1 MQDLKKLGFC
11 RGVNLGGWLSQC
23 DYSIGHLDNFITESD
38 IAQIAAWGADHVR
51 IPFDYNIVQ
60 KTDGTFLEEG
70 FARLENAVALCG
82 KHGLHVVLDLHKTAG
97 FSFDGGEQ
105 ETGFFDSEDLQE
117 LFCDLWEEMA
127 KRFGGMSD
135 RVAFELLNE
144 VTERRYLQAW
154 RRLIPRCMERIR
166 RHAPQTLVLIGS
178 FWNNS
183 PAALKDLDAP
193 YDKFVVFNVHCYD
206 PLAFTHQK
214 AYWTDDIDREET
226 VRFAQTGVTP
236 AYFEGIFASAA
247 EMAARHDTALYC
259 GEYGVIDKA
268 DPADTLAWY
277 RAIHAAFEKMGIARC
292 AWSYKGVDF
301 GLCDPRLDA
310 FREEIVKNL

>member
-1 MQDLKKLGFC
+1 M
-11 RGVNLGGWLSQC
+11 
-23 DYSIGHLDNFITESD
+23 
-38 IAQIAAWGADHVR
+38 AAAHPTLHGEDTPSCTADACPDRQV
-51 IPFDYNIVQ
+51 
-60 KTDGTFLEEG
+60 LEQQS
-70 FARLENAVALCG
+70 R
-82 KHGLHVVLDLHKTAG
+82 
-97 FSFDGGEQ
+97 
-105 ETGFFDSEDLQE
+105 
-117 LFCDLWEEMA
+117 
-127 KRFGGMSD
+127 
-135 RVAFELLNE
+135 
-144 VTERRYLQAW
+144 
-154 RRLIPRCMERIR
+154 
-166 RHAPQTLVLIGS
+166 
-178 FWNNS
+178 
-183 PAALKDLDAP
+183 
-193 YDKFVVFNVHCYD
+193 CYD